1 MITKFSKWMTTF
13 LIHERSI
20 SEQDAEIYQYGVEIT
35 ISSILNIILIM
46 LVSILTKNIVSGI
59 FFLGAFVSLRQF
71 SGGYHATT
79 YFRCNV
85 VFLFTYIIILLLSRY
100 IVISFWVNC
109 ILVLLGVIVLML
121 FAPVTNIHKPLTKDE
136 CRKHKRN
143 ALVIYIIL
151 AVMGLLI
158 FEFTPYYSRVLIFTL
173 MSIMMLII
181 VEIFMQR
188 SGLHE
193 GKKDS
198 C

>member
-13 LIHERSI
+13 LIRERSI
-20 SEQDAEIYQYGVEIT
+20 SEQDTEIYQYGIEIT
-35 ISSILNIILIM
+35 ISSILNIFLIII
-46 LVSILTKNIVSGI
+46 VSILTKNVVAGMV
-59 FFLGAFVSLRQF
+59 FLSVFIPLRQF

-100 IVISFWVNC
+100 VVISFWVNC

-121 FAPVTNIHKPLTKDE
+121 FAPVSNIHKPLTKDE
-136 CRKHKRN
+136 CKKHKRN

-158 FEFTPYYSRVLIFTL
+158 FEFTPYYSRILIFTL
-173 MSIMMLII
+173 MSIVMLII
-181 VEIFMQR
+181 VEIFIQR

-193 GKKDS
+193 GKEDS